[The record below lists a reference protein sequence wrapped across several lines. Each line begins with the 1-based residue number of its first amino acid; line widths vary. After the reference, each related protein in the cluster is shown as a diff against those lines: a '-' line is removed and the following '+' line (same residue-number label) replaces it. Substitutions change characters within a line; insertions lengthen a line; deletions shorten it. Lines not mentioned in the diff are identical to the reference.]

1 MVDMDS
7 KSYIKE
13 IRVKKLWGKK
23 DLAWIDVHED
33 VNILVGINGSGKT
46 TLLNMIAAYYG
57 NDDKT
62 LKRYRGTITCN
73 PIAEELYPL
82 SFIRSFDVP
91 VSDRRKS
98 DSPLMQ
104 ELNKVVIQNEEG
116 LSFFNY
122 RMKMLDYPQQATA
135 IQSNID
141 ELFKV
146 IDNMFADTGK
156 TVGISKGNNSSLV
169 FQQDG
174 ETLLMSQLS
183 SGEKQL
189 LLLLISVFLQEKQP
203 AILLMDE
210 PEVSLHI
217 SWQQKLLESLR
228 TLNPYCQLI
237 LSTHSPSIFSKGWG
251 DRITFVEDLY

>member
-1 MVDMDS
+1 MDG

-13 IRVKKLWGKK
+13 IRVDKLWGKK
-23 DLAWIDVHED
+23 DLIWSNIYED

-62 LKRYRGTITCN
+62 LKRYRGIISCS
-73 PIAEELYPL
+73 PSAEDLYPL
-82 SFIRSFDVP
+82 SFVRSFDVP
-91 VSDRRKS
+91 ISDRRKS

-122 RMKMLDYPQQATA
+122 RMKMLDYPQQATT

-141 ELFKV
+141 ELFHV

-156 TVGISKGNNSSLV
+156 TVSISKGNNSSLV

-189 LLLLISVFLQEKQP
+189 LLLLIKVFLQEKRP

-217 SWQQKLLESLR
+217 SWQQKLLDSLR

-237 LSTHSPSIFSKGWG
+237 LSTHSPSIFSKGWS
-251 DRITFVEDLY
+251 DRITFIEDLY